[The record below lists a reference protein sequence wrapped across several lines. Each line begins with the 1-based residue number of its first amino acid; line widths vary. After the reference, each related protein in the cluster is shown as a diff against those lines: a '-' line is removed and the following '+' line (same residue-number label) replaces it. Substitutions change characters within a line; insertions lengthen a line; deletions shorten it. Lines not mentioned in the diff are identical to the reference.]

1 VEARREAAMVRR
13 NLNQPVSNPRL
24 PLRERIAKHC
34 DWLFRHHGVHNIDLN
49 TIAKWCDCS
58 EDEVREIYPSID
70 DAVEGHLAREMLADT
85 TFPALKSDAGTDPLV
100 QLKTFLQEI
109 EDAAFNKYY
118 GRYRVARIVCN
129 LTEKHPKSRHLVRRA
144 KNREILLMETLCER
158 AGCRDPNVLAEKL
171 YLLVE
176 GARWGLEVFDPEGP
190 TKQLVAAANDLI
202 ACHIP

>member
-1 VEARREAAMVRR
+1 MVRR
-13 NLNQPVSNPRL
+13 NLIQPLSNTRL

-34 DWLFRHHGVHNIDLN
+34 DWLFRHHGVHNIDLH
-49 TIAKWCDCS
+49 TIAKWCES
-58 EDEVREIYPSID
+58 TEDEVREIYPSID
-70 DAVEGHLAREMLADT
+70 HAIEGHLAREMLADT
-85 TFPALKSDAGTDPLV
+85 TFPMLRDDGVTDPLV

-109 EDAAFNKYY
+109 EDAAFNTYY

-129 LTEKHPKSRHLVRRA
+129 LTAEHSKSRHLVRRA
-144 KNREILLMETLCER
+144 KNREILAMSILCDK
-158 AGCRDPNVLAEKL
+158 AGCRDSQVLAEKL

-176 GARWGLEVFDPEGP
+176 GARWGLEVLDPEGP